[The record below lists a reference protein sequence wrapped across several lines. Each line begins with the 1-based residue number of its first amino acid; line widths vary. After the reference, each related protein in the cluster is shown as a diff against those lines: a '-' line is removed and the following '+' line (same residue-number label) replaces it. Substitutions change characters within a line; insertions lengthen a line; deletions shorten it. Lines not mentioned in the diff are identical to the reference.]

1 MKLKKDLKI
10 TERFVWNHI
19 NALIIV
25 LSILIAILILRSE
38 LINNFINSLNNL
50 KYFGIF
56 IAGLFFSYGFTT
68 APAISVL
75 YLLAEDVNVL
85 LVAIIG
91 SIGAII
97 SDFLIFSFVKYK
109 VTKEIKRI
117 EREINFHP
125 KFRFIKMFKKIAP
138 FIGGLVIASPLPD
151 EIAATIFGAIKFDNK
166 KFLIIAFFAKFI
178 SILIIASLAKLI

>member
-1 MKLKKDLKI
+1 MELKKDLKI
-10 TERFVWNHI
+10 TERFVWNHVNTI
-19 NALIIV
+19 FIV

-38 LINNFINSLNNL
+38 LINNFISSLNNL
-50 KYFGIF
+50 RYVGVF

-75 YLLAEDVNVL
+75 YLLAKDSNIV
-85 LVAIIG
+85 LVALIG
-91 SIGAII
+91 SVGAII
-97 SDFLIFSFVKYK
+97 SDFLIFSFVKYEL
-109 VTKEIKRI
+109 TKEIKRI

-125 KFRFIKMFKKIAP
+125 KFKFIKMLKKIAP
-138 FIGGLVIASPLPD
+138 FIGGLIIASPLPD
-151 EIAATIFGAIKFDNK
+151 EIAAAIFGAIKFDNK